1 MPVQTTAKSY
11 VYFPDGCVVSV
22 KASGDSTYTDVG
34 AINSAVTATLEW
46 DESSIETANAGILAR
61 RIRNMRLTGGFTLI
75 NLDPAVLQ
83 KMGNGVLNAGT
94 GASGQTVLTA
104 GSSAVTM
111 AAYAMKITH
120 YTTLPTTEQASGVI
134 DRELE
139 LFAVYSDSGA
149 FNFAFKGA
157 NEDGTEEM
165 AVSFTAQ
172 LDTSKTD
179 GAQLLKWTQATAS

>member
-22 KASGDSTYTDVG
+22 KASGDSDYTDVG

-75 NLDPAVLQ
+75 NLDPSVLQ

-94 GASGQTVLTA
+94 GETGQTVLTA
-104 GSSAVTM
+104 GSSALTM
-111 AAYAMKITH
+111 TAYAMKITH
-120 YTTLPTTEQASGVI
+120 YTTLPTGGTGGVF

-179 GAQLLKWTQATAS
+179 GAQLLSWTQATAS

>member
-11 VYFPDGCVVSV
+11 VYFPDGCVVSI
-22 KASGDSTYTDVG
+22 KANGDSSYTDVG

-75 NLDPAVLQ
+75 NLDPAVLE
-83 KMGNGVLNAGT
+83 KMSNGVFTKTSGTGTTTLSAGT
-94 GASGQTVLTA
+94 
-104 GSSAVTM
+104 SALEMTS
-111 AAYAMKITH
+111 YAMKITH
-120 YTTLPTTEQASGVI
+120 YTTNTGGTMSDP
-134 DRELE
+134 DRTLE

-157 NEDGTEEM
+157 NEDGVEEM

-172 LDTSKTD
+172 LDTSLTD
-179 GAQLLKWTQATAS
+179 GAQLLTWTAKTAS